1 MVASTKDDPIPGF
14 FRDDGTQ
21 GEELSG
27 IPNGFREHVEK
38 VARGEEDIETLMPN
52 WRYIRQGI
60 ENVRL
65 D

>member
-1 MVASTKDDPIPGF
+1 MAALTEDDPIPGF
-14 FRDDGTQ
+14 FRDDGTL

-27 IPNGFREHVEK
+27 IPNGFREHVER
-38 VARGEEDIETLMPN
+38 VARGELDIETLIPN

-60 ENVRL
+60 KNVRL